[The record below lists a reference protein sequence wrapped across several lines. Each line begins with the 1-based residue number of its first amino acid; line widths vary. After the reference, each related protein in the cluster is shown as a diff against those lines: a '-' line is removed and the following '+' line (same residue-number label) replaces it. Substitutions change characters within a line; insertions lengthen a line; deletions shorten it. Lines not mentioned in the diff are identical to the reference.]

1 MPDRLH
7 NEFGQDIQTFARN
20 LGNLVSVV
28 EQAHPGFEP
37 ASRQA
42 STTTDLNQILGDFN
56 ELLRDC
62 FLLLDDKSVY
72 ATQAFPYNIQWYLQV
87 KEEVEQLRD
96 RIAFLNIKV
105 YMACP
110 LTAGAL

>member
-7 NEFGQDIQTFARN
+7 NEFGQDIQRLA
-20 LGNLVSVV
+20 GNLDSLV
-28 EQAHPGFEP
+28 EQAYPPFEP

-42 STTTDLNQILGDFN
+42 STTTDLNQILGDLN
-56 ELLRDC
+56 ELLRNC

-72 ATQAFPYNIQWYLQV
+72 ATQAFPYNIQWYLRV

-105 YMACP
+105 YMASP